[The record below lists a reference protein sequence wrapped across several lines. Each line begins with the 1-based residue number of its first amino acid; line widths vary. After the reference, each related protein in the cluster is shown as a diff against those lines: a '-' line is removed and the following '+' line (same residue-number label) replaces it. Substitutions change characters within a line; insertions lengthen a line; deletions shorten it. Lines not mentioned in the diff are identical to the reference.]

1 MFWIIAAVLVF
12 IALALILPP
21 LLKPTTELAGAGES
35 SQQLRRL
42 QNIEIAKEQLNELEQ
57 RFEKGEMD
65 NDAYQQTR
73 DELEL
78 ALYNNMQESEQDS
91 AFDAAKATSKK
102 SFLGSVAIALLVPL
116 IAIGTYLKLG
126 DPVFT
131 TDLSS
136 RVAAKTEIR
145 KDLPKKADGTPDV
158 DAMVSSLQKKME
170 ANPDN
175 AKGWFMLGRS
185 YMVMKRYPDAVKA
198 YEQVNRLMP
207 NSPNVMLSLADAISM
222 KNNGQIAGRP
232 AELIEQVLKVDPA
245 NVTGLWLGG
254 MAARQQLNYVTAV
267 ERWQKVL
274 PLLDTQKDKNEV
286 NSLIAEAMKN
296 MSPEQLKAM
305 KKQAEAIAVAARE
318 TAAKG
323 IRVHVALSDTLK
335 SQANPDDL
343 VFIYAK
349 AVSGPPMPLAVAR
362 KRVKDLP
369 VDIVLDDSMAMM
381 PNMKLS
387 GFSEVVIGARVSK
400 SGRPIAQKGDL
411 FTEKMPVKA
420 GQQVDLLINSI
431 KGQAAPQASKPPVQQ
446 QQTQALTAS
455 AQQAPPLAAA
465 KAQKPAMAGQ
475 GITVTV
481 SLSEAMMAQAKPDD
495 LVFIYAKAVS
505 GPPMPLAAAKKQV
518 KDLPV
523 TITLDD
529 SMAMMPG
536 MKLSGF
542 SEVVVGARVSKTGRP
557 IPQNGDLFTEK
568 KPIKAGDSVELII
581 DSVVKK

>member
-1 MFWIIAAVLVF
+1 MFWIIAAVLVL

-21 LLKPTTELAGAGES
+21 LLKPTTDIVGAGQS
-35 SQQLRRL
+35 SQELRRL

-78 ALYNNMQESEQDS
+78 ALYNNMQESEQDN
-91 AFDAAKATSKK
+91 AFDAAKATSSK
-102 SFLGSVAIALLVPL
+102 SLLSSSAIALLVPM
-116 IAIGTYLKLG
+116 IAVGTYLKLG

-136 RVAAKTEIR
+136 KVAAKNEIR

-158 DAMVSSLQKKME
+158 DAMVSGLQKKME
-170 ANPDN
+170 ANPNN

-185 YMVMKRYPDAVKA
+185 YMVLKRYPDAVKA

-232 AELIEQVLKVDPA
+232 AELIEQVLKVDPV

-286 NSLIAEAMKN
+286 TSLIAEAMKK
-296 MSPEQLKAM
+296 MSPEQLKSV
-305 KKQAEAIAVAARE
+305 KKQAEALAVAAKA
-318 TAAKG
+318 TAVKG

-335 SQANPDDL
+335 SQVSPDDL

-349 AVSGPPMPLAVAR
+349 AVSGPPMPLAAAK

-400 SGRPIAQKGDL
+400 SGRPIAQNGDF
-411 FTEKMPVKA
+411 FTEKKPVKA
-420 GQQVDLLINSI
+420 GGQVDLLIDLI
-431 KGQAAPQASKPPVQQ
+431 KGQAAPQASATTQQ
-446 QQTQALTAS
+446 RAAAATTATE
-455 AQQAPPLAAA
+455 APPMAAA
-465 KAQKPAMAGQ
+465 TAQKPAKVGQ
-475 GITVTV
+475 GIIVTV
-481 SLSEAMMAQAKPDD
+481 SLSAQMMAQAQPDD
-495 LVFIYAKAVS
+495 LVFIYAKAVT

-518 KDLPV
+518 RDLPV

-529 SMAMMPG
+529 SMAMMPS

-568 KPIKAGDSVELII
+568 KPVKAGESIALTI

>member
-222 KNNGQIAGRP
+222 ENNGQIAGRP

-296 MSPEQLKAM
+296 MSPEQLKAV

-335 SQANPDDL
+335 GKANPDDL

-387 GFSEVVIGARVSK
+387 GFSEVIIGARVSK
-400 SGRPIAQKGDL
+400 SGRPIAQQGDL
-411 FTEKMPVKA
+411 FTEKKPVKA

-529 SMAMMPG
+529 SMAMMPS

-581 DSVVKK
+581 DSVVKR